1 MKPDLPRV
9 VSFWNPRPQQIF
21 QGMHVVVSYVHGNT
35 RYRNASQP
43 VTTLAGRMQMF
54 EKNGGANGPS
64 KIGLN
69 VQFNHP
75 ELGIIIQPPCDFYAT
90 LVTKSTVNDQM
101 LANQPQLRS
110 YPGSNLTPP
119 SCKKKVLEC
128 LGCSSHPK
136 YWANDWIVT
145 PSNWQL
151 RLWPFAIR
159 LWAKIKNK
167 HSKDMQRSR
176 WANQGNTQLQ
186 LGESW
191 PLHDIFYGP
200 LQRSSG
206 FSQRFL
212 SVLDVVKQ
220 HQQTDIEH
228 IPIRPQN
235 HKYGIFH
242 ISIKILSRTPLI
254 RHSPLLWNRPKIMM
268 SAV

>member
-21 QGMHVVVSYVHGNT
+21 QGMHVVSSYVHGNT

-110 YPGSNLTPP
+110 YPGSNLPPP

-206 FSQRFL
+206 FS
-212 SVLDVVKQ
+212 
-220 HQQTDIEH
+220 
-228 IPIRPQN
+228 
-235 HKYGIFH
+235 
-242 ISIKILSRTPLI
+242 
-254 RHSPLLWNRPKIMM
+254 
-268 SAV
+268 